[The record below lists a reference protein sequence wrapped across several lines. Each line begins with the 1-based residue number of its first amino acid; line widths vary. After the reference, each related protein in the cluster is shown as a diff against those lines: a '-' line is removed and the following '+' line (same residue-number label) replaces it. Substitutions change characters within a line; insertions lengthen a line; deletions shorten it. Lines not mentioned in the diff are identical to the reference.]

1 MKLNKKKNKS
11 ENTVHYQF
19 VNSKHIKTC
28 KIIPKYTNS
37 KLRNDLSKK
46 CIKVYKEKR
55 KPSLTRC
62 TRSSSPKYR
71 FLPLNHPVHRGQGHN
86 TLPSLSVDHCSQ
98 RSRVYQSTSQ
108 KDPSRLIPP
117 SPFSIVTRNTFSPEN
132 IVATG
137 ETSSGYTLN
146 DTSRRN
152 KRCRV
157 MYLIINGVNASQN
170 IIIVSLVP
178 WRISFLLSE

>member
-1 MKLNKKKNKS
+1 MSFLFLIYFTHHNHPPLYFQLFLSQMKLNKKKNKS

-108 KDPSRLIPP
+108 KDPSRLIRP

-137 ETSSGYTLN
+137 LKRLPDTPSTIHLDEIN
-146 DTSRRN
+146 D
-152 KRCRV
+152 V
-157 MYLIINGVNASQN
+157 
-170 IIIVSLVP
+170 VSC
-178 WRISFLLSE
+178 I